1 MPHFKLM
8 TNLKNQVG
16 KCIRYAI
23 GPLFKAF
30 YRALGLLLVS
40 SVLLLLTGEVRAEPT
55 TLLSED
61 NPVQDISA
69 NGLMWLD
76 IKGQSS
82 VTQVLAAR
90 ASLPFKPS
98 KADTIYT
105 LGPNGVLW
113 QHYRFAVQ
121 DNFREHWVLEFP
133 QPLLDRITVYQRS
146 DTGNWTPMTAGDTVP
161 VAQWPTP
168 GRYAQFNLDVH
179 DSGVHDV
186 YVQIRNA
193 ANISV
198 PVRVTTHGYQT
209 QRLQIE
215 YLVIGLVFGTLILL
229 IITCVAQ
236 SWAYRDYTYGW
247 YAAYALVLMLTMSA
261 WTGVGGHLLW
271 RHFGTWTDLAPG
283 CLGVITGSSALLFI
297 NHICGANPRKKWFEP
312 MLFAFGLAGL
322 PVAIAYA
329 LMERGTAVIMIST
342 YLITVA
348 TLGIIK
354 AVTTWRRKDRVG
366 LWVLAAFTPT
376 AMATALLVSN
386 VMGFVPSS
394 WLTRYGLMIG
404 LIVEV
409 PFLLIALNLRS
420 RERHG
425 VEARAQAMPTQDA
438 LTGLLTAHLFQDRLR
453 QMVIR
458 TKRYKEP
465 AAVVYIKLV
474 NYSYIKKTWGV
485 AVAEQS
491 LLRSVIKLRRLL
503 RDVDTVGRADEALFG
518 LILEGVSERTVVT
531 ELAARLI
538 AAGLMPLK
546 GLKPEVVL
554 QFHVT
559 AVLLGERPGSA
570 ADISS
575 ALTDTLENMGPR
587 TRRPIRFLEPELTQP
602 SPLGVQS
609 EFEPE
614 QIDPGRRIAQPSTG
628 WV

>member
-1 MPHFKLM
+1 M
-8 TNLKNQVG
+8 TNLKNQVA

-23 GPLFKAF
+23 SPLFNAF
-30 YRALGLLLVS
+30 YRALGLLLIS
-40 SVLLLLTGEVRAEPT
+40 SVLVLLTGEVRAQPT

-69 NGLMWLD
+69 NALMWID
-76 IKGQSS
+76 TKGQSS
-82 VTQVLAAR
+82 ITQILAAR
-90 ASLPFKPS
+90 ASLPFTPS
-98 KADTIYT
+98 KADTVYT
-105 LGPNGVLW
+105 LGSDAALW

-121 DNFREHWVLEFP
+121 GNSREHWVLEFP

-146 DTGNWTPMTAGDTVP
+146 DTGKWTPMTAGDTVP

-215 YLVIGLVFGTLILL
+215 YLVIGLVFGTLMLL

-312 MLFAFGLAGL
+312 MLFAFGLAGM

-329 LMERGTAVIMIST
+329 LMERSTAVIMIST

-354 AVTTWRRKDRVG
+354 AVTTWRRKDMVG

-409 PFLLIALNLRS
+409 PLLLIALNLRS

-453 QMVIR
+453 QVVVR
-458 TKRYKEP
+458 SKRYKES
-465 AAVVYIKLV
+465 AAVVYVRLV
-474 NYSYIKKTWGV
+474 NYSHIKKTWGV

-503 RDVDTVGRADEALFG
+503 RDVDTVGRTDEALFG

-575 ALTDTLENMGPR
+575 ALTDTLKYMGPR

-609 EFEPE
+609 EFELE
-614 QIDPGRRIAQPSTG
+614 QNDSGKRIAQPSTG